1 MRREST
7 GCAGILAIGAIA
19 LVIHAIVPSWST
31 DAVITAAILTTVLG
45 VSVILVVQHTVERIR
60 KLEAKLRE
68 TTLELE
74 QLKLE
79 RLQESGKQDAFSP

>member
-1 MRREST
+1 MATVPIRST
-7 GCAGILAIGAIA
+7 TPQQ
-19 LVIHAIVPSWST
+19 VSH
-31 DAVITAAILTTVLG
+31 AVITAAILTTVLG

-79 RLQESGKQDAFSP
+79 RLRESGKQDAFSP